1 MTFDPNATAV
11 ADAGIFGFP
20 FSKEEA
26 KLILIPIPWEV
37 TTSYGSGT
45 SLGPASIFECSR
57 QIDVM
62 HPDTGKSYEIG
73 IYWWEED
80 AAKIKQL
87 NDEYKPFAKKI
98 TAALESGDK
107 IPEDLIAMQNKIN
120 MASHKLNKDLY
131 EKTITLL
138 KNKKVVGIVGGD
150 HSSPLGAIQAT
161 IDYYNNDVSVL
172 HIDAHADLRNAYQ
185 GYKHSHA
192 SIMRNVMDGAH
203 PPKNLVQVGIRDY
216 CPEEN
221 DYIQNNQK
229 ITTYFDRDLKR
240 SLNKGNSWADNCA
253 AIVASLSSDNVYVSF
268 DIDGL
273 DPSLC
278 PSTGTPVPGGMY
290 YDQVVDLLNTLVNS
304 NKKIVGFD
312 LCEVTPTDIHSLDCW
327 DGNVGAR
334 VLYNLCCYTLFKC
347 DL

>member
-1 MTFDPNATAV
+1 MSFDPNSTAV

-20 FSKEEA
+20 FTKEDA

-37 TTSYGSGT
+37 TTSYGAGT
-45 SLGPASIFECSR
+45 SLGPASVYECSR

-62 HPDTGKSYEIG
+62 HPDTGTAYEKG
-73 IYWWEED
+73 IFWWED
-80 AAKIKQL
+80 GAARIKQL

-98 TAALESGDK
+98 TAALESGAA
-107 IPEDLIAMQNKIN
+107 IPADLVAVQNKIN
-120 MASHKLNKDLY
+120 MASHKINKDLY
-131 EKTITLL
+131 EKTMNLL
-138 KNKKVVGIVGGD
+138 REGKAVGVVGGD

-161 IDYYNNDVSVL
+161 IDFYNNDVSVL

-203 PPKNLVQVGIRDY
+203 PPRNLVQVGIRDY

-221 DYIQNNQK
+221 DYIQSHQRV
-229 ITTYFDRDLKR
+229 TTYFDRDLKR

-253 AIVASLSSDNVYVSF
+253 AILASLESENVYISF

-290 YDQVVDLLNTLVNS
+290 YDQICDLLNTLITS
-304 NKKIVGFD
+304 NKRIVGFD
-312 LCEVTPTDIHSLDCW
+312 LCEVTPIDSATLDCW

-347 DL
+347 D

>member
-1 MTFDPNATAV
+1 MFDPNATAV

-20 FSKEEA
+20 FTKDNA

-62 HPDTGKSYEIG
+62 HPDTGTSYEKG
-73 IYWWEED
+73 IYWWEQD
-80 AAKIKQL
+80 AAHIKQL
-87 NDEYKPFAKKI
+87 NDELKPIAKKI
-98 TAALESGDK
+98 TACLEKGDD
-107 IPEDLIAMQNKIN
+107 IPADLLTSQNKIN
-120 MASHKLNKDLY
+120 MTSHKLNKDLY
-131 EKTITLL
+131 EKTMALL
-138 KNKKVVGIVGGD
+138 KEKKAVGVVGGD

-161 IDYYNNDVSVL
+161 IDFYKQDISIL

-192 SIMRNVMDGAH
+192 SIMRNVMEGAQ

-221 DYIQNNQK
+221 DFIESQK
-229 ITTYFDRDLKR
+229 NITTYFDRTLKR
-240 SLNKGNSWADNCA
+240 SLNQGTSWAENCSQ
-253 AIVASLSSDNVYVSF
+253 IISNLKSDNVYVSL

-278 PSTGTPVPGGMY
+278 PSTGTPVPGGLY
-290 YDQVVDLLNTLVNS
+290 YDQLCDLLNAIVS
-304 NKKIVGFD
+304 SKKRIVGFD
-312 LCEVTPTDIHSLDCW
+312 LCEVTPEDPANLDCW

-347 DL
+347 D

>member
-20 FSKEEA
+20 FTKQNA

-37 TTSYGSGT
+37 TTSYGAGT
-45 SLGPASIFECSR
+45 SLGPASIYECSR

-62 HPDTGKSYEIG
+62 HADTGKAYEKG
-73 IYWWEED
+73 IYWWEQD
-80 AAKIKQL
+80 AALIKEL
-87 NDEYKPFAKKI
+87 NDKYKPFAKKI
-98 TAALESGDK
+98 TSCMENGEK
-107 IPEDLIAMQNKIN
+107 IPADLLSHQSNIN
-120 MASHKLNKDLY
+120 MASHKLNKNLY
-131 EKTITLL
+131 EKTMDLL
-138 KNKKVVGIVGGD
+138 SKNKMVGIVGGD
-150 HSSPLGAIQAT
+150 HSAPLGAIQAT
-161 IDYYNNDVSVL
+161 IDFYKKDISIL

-192 SIMRNVMDGAH
+192 SIMRNVMESAL

-216 CPEEN
+216 CPEES
-221 DYIQNNQK
+221 DYIEKHWN

-240 SLNKGNSWADNCA
+240 SLNKGTSWLENCET
-253 AIVASLSSDNVYVSF
+253 IISSLESDNVYISF

-278 PSTGTPVPGGMY
+278 PNTGTPVPGGLY
-290 YDQVVDLLNTLVNS
+290 YDQVCDLFHTLVTS
-304 NKKIVGFD
+304 KKRIIGFD
-312 LCEVTPTDIHSLDCW
+312 LCEVTPTDMHSLDCW

-347 DL
+347 D